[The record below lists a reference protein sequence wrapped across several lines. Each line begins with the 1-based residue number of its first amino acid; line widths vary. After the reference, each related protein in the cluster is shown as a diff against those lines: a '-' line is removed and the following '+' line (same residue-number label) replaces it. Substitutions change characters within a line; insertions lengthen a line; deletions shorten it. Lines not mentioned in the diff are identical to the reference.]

1 MLVRASQGGG
11 TQALSPTVVSSGYLQ
26 QGRNTTVSIS
36 TSKTYIVV
44 GSRNIATSGLQQVV
58 YKIQNGSASNIGGSN
73 GGLSVSVNGTTATL
87 TSTATSSG
95 PIVSYTVTQV
105 D

>member
-1 MLVRASQGGG
+1 MFQRAGGSSEKN
-11 TQALSPTVVSSGYLQ
+11 LNPTVVSSGYLQ
-26 QGRNTTVSIS
+26 QGKNTTLEIS

-44 GSRNIATSGLQQVV
+44 GSRNYAQSGLQQVV
-58 YKIQNGSASNIGGSN
+58 FKIQNGSASNIGGSN

-87 TSTATSSG
+87 TSTATSAG
-95 PIVSYTVTQV
+95 PIVSYTVTRV